1 MWNIKINNNIIN
13 NISHNNFVCYQIIE
27 NHITIIYDT
36 IESRCNKDYKI
47 LKNALE
53 QHIVKY
59 VNNIIDKRC
68 ELYVYNYGFDNA
80 IVLLNNY
87 NNKSN
92 KFINTNTRSLLFIIF
107 YNYFSIFYI
116 VDYIDNPYS
125 NINYLEYAILI
136 IQKFWRKVLLHRKK
150 LKSKTINKD
159 ITFLIEKINNEI
171 SGEPAKKVL
180 IYLVNKFRRRL
191 SNTLK
196 I

>member
-1 MWNIKINNNIIN
+1 MWNIQINNNIIN
-13 NISHNNFVCYQIIE
+13 NISHNYAGYQIIE

-36 IESRCNKDYKI
+36 IELSYNKDYKI
-47 LKNALE
+47 VKNALE

-59 VNNIIDKRC
+59 VNNINDKRC
-68 ELYVYNYGFDNA
+68 ELYVYNYGIDNA
-80 IVLLNNY
+80 IILLNNY
-87 NNKSN
+87 NNRSK
-92 KFINTNTRSLLFIIF
+92 KFLNTNTRSLLFSIF
-107 YNYFSIFYI
+107 YNYFTIFYI

-125 NINYLEYAILI
+125 NQKYLEHIIII
-136 IQKFWRKVLLHRKK
+136 IQRFWRKVLLYKK
-150 LKSKTINKD
+150 NLKCKTINKD
-159 ITFLIEKINNEI
+159 ITYLIKKINNEI